1 MLNTSTPDCGVKFST
16 CHVNKQRLI
25 NFLPVYSQSL
35 CKVHTM
41 SFKDFK
47 VPYPVDERYSKRVAY
62 FSMEF
67 AIHQPL
73 KIYSGGLGFLSGSH
87 LRSAY
92 ELKQNLIGVGI
103 LWKYGYYDQARNQD
117 QTLQVT
123 WMEKQY
129 SFLEDTGIK
138 YQITVHEHPVWV
150 KVYYLNP
157 KTFNSA
163 PLFLLTTD
171 IPENDYVSQTICHRL
186 YDANVATKV
195 AQFILL
201 GVGGAKLLDELGF
214 KPEVYHLNEAHGLSA
229 AFYLYKKYNN
239 NIEEVRKRLVFTTH
253 TPEEAGNEKHDIH
266 LCHKMS
272 YFCGLTVDEVKKL
285 TGNPDEMFNH
295 SLAALRFARLA
306 NGVSKLHGK
315 VSRALWSKYD
325 HICDI
330 ISITNAQNWTY
341 WADELLYEA
350 VDNDDDTRFDTRK
363 AFLKKRAFEIVADQT
378 GRLFDT
384 RIFTLVW
391 ARRFAGY
398 KRAGLITTD
407 DEKFE
412 ELINNKKYPIQII
425 WAGKPYPVDYP
436 AITEFNSL
444 VHLSRKYKNV
454 SVLIGYELMLS
465 RRLKQGADCWL
476 NNPRVPREA
485 SGTSGMTAA
494 MNGTVNFSTDDG
506 WIPEFIKNG
515 ENGFVVPK
523 TDYLNMT
530 VHEQDAYDLNC
541 IYEIL
546 NKQILPM
553 YYDDHKRWREVVK
566 NGMRDVRFQFD
577 SNRMAH
583 EYYELLYKAPQK

>member
-1 MLNTSTPDCGVKFST
+1 
-16 CHVNKQRLI
+16 
-25 NFLPVYSQSL
+25 
-35 CKVHTM
+35 M
-41 SFKDFK
+41 SFKDYK
-47 VPYPVDERYSKRVAY
+47 VPYSVDQHFSKRVAY

-92 ELKQNLIGVGI
+92 ELKQNLIGIGI

-150 KVYYLNP
+150 KVLYLNP
-157 KTFNSA
+157 ETFKTA
-163 PLFLLTTD
+163 PLFLLTTEV
-171 IPENDYVSQTICHRL
+171 PENDYVSQTITHRL

-201 GVGGAKLLDELGF
+201 GVGGAKLLDEIGF
-214 KPEVYHLNEAHGLSA
+214 NPEVYHLNEAHGLSS

-272 YFCGLTVDEVKKL
+272 YFCGLTIDEVKKL
-285 TGNPDEMFNH
+285 TGNPDDMFNH

-306 NGVSKLHGK
+306 NAVSQLHGT
-315 VSRALWSKYD
+315 VSRAMWSKYD
-325 HICDI
+325 GICKI
-330 ISITNAQNWTY
+330 IAITNAQNWKY
-341 WADELLYEA
+341 WADEQLYDAKERN
-350 VDNDDDTRFDTRK
+350 DNARLDDRK
-363 AFLKKRAFEIVADQT
+363 WFLKKRTFEIVADQT
-378 GRLFDT
+378 GKIFDPK
-384 RIFTLVW
+384 IFTIVW

-407 DEKFE
+407 HERFE
-412 ELINNKKYPIQII
+412 ALIHNKNYPVQII

-436 AITEFNSL
+436 AITEFNNL
-444 VHLSRKYKNV
+444 VHLSRKYRNV

-494 MNGTVNFSTDDG
+494 MNGAVNFSTSDG

-515 ENGFVVPK
+515 QNGFVVPK
-523 TDYLNMT
+523 TDYSSMT
-530 VHEQDAYDLNC
+530 VQDQDAYDLNHL
-541 IYEIL
+541 YEIL
-546 NKQILPM
+546 NNQILPL
-553 YYDDHKRWREVVK
+553 YYDNYEAWREIIK
-566 NGMRDVRFQFD
+566 NGMNDVRFQFD
-577 SNRMAH
+577 SNRMAR
-583 EYYELLYKAPQK
+583 EYYELLYK